1 MTTEEKLKHFQEICM
16 TDAREKSAK
25 ILDDYAK
32 TLDKAYE
39 EHTEDARKRAKMQ
52 EEAETEKLGRER
64 NKKLSIGQLDLRREV
79 SRRQEELKDK
89 LFVEVRDKLA
99 NFMET
104 REYLDL
110 FFQQIQIL
118 SGSGSVFPTDP
129 DPESIWICWK
139 NRSGQLKRL
148 PVMRP

>member
-52 EEAETEKLGRER
+52 EEAET
-64 NKKLSIGQLDLRREV
+64 
-79 SRRQEELKDK
+79 
-89 LFVEVRDKLA
+89 
-99 NFMET
+99 
-104 REYLDL
+104 
-110 FFQQIQIL
+110 
-118 SGSGSVFPTDP
+118 
-129 DPESIWICWK
+129 
-139 NRSGQLKRL
+139 
-148 PVMRP
+148 

>member
-52 EEAETEKLGRER
+52 EA
-64 NKKLSIGQLDLRREV
+64 
-79 SRRQEELKDK
+79 
-89 LFVEVRDKLA
+89 
-99 NFMET
+99 
-104 REYLDL
+104 
-110 FFQQIQIL
+110 
-118 SGSGSVFPTDP
+118 
-129 DPESIWICWK
+129 
-139 NRSGQLKRL
+139 
-148 PVMRP
+148 

>member
-1 MTTEEKLKHFQEICM
+1 M

-64 NKKLSIGQLDLRREV
+64 NKKLSIGAG
-79 SRRQEELKDK
+79 LKK
-89 LFVEVRDKLA
+89 
-99 NFMET
+99 
-104 REYLDL
+104 
-110 FFQQIQIL
+110 
-118 SGSGSVFPTDP
+118 
-129 DPESIWICWK
+129 
-139 NRSGQLKRL
+139 RSKPQTGRIKG
-148 PVMRP
+148 

>member
-1 MTTEEKLKHFQEICM
+1 M

-89 LFVEVRDKLA
+89 LV
-99 NFMET
+99 
-104 REYLDL
+104 
-110 FFQQIQIL
+110 
-118 SGSGSVFPTDP
+118 
-129 DPESIWICWK
+129 
-139 NRSGQLKRL
+139 
-148 PVMRP
+148 VMRLWSYTWIPLMRTRPADWPCTTM

>member
-52 EEAETEKLGRER
+52 EEAETEKLGRETQQKAFHR
-64 NKKLSIGQLDLRREV
+64 TAGLKK
-79 SRRQEELKDK
+79 
-89 LFVEVRDKLA
+89 
-99 NFMET
+99 
-104 REYLDL
+104 
-110 FFQQIQIL
+110 
-118 SGSGSVFPTDP
+118 
-129 DPESIWICWK
+129 
-139 NRSGQLKRL
+139 RSKPQTGRIKG
-148 PVMRP
+148 

>member
-1 MTTEEKLKHFQEICM
+1 M

-64 NKKLSIGQLDLRREV
+64 NKKLSI
-79 SRRQEELKDK
+79 
-89 LFVEVRDKLA
+89 
-99 NFMET
+99 
-104 REYLDL
+104 
-110 FFQQIQIL
+110 
-118 SGSGSVFPTDP
+118 
-129 DPESIWICWK
+129 
-139 NRSGQLKRL
+139 
-148 PVMRP
+148 